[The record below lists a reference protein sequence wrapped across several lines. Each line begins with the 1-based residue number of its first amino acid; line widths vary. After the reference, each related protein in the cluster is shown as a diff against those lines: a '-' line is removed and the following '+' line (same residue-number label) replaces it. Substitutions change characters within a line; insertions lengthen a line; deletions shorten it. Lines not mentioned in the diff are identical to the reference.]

1 MVGRGGSSEYS
12 YWKGEMD
19 ARQVKQQ
26 VVPTKAREREG
37 VVSSVSCLE
46 ETEPVDQRSEARVTL
61 TRVGQWC

>member
-12 YWKGEMD
+12 YQKGEMD

-37 VVSSVSCLE
+37 VVSSVSCLGE
-46 ETEPVDQRSEARVTL
+46 AEPVD
-61 TRVGQWC
+61 